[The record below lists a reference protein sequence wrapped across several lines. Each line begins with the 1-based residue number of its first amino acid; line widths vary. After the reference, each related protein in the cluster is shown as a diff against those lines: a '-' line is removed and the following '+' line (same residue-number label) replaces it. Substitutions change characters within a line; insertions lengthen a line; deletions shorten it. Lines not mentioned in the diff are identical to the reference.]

1 MYMCGVYIGGKKM
14 QEVEID
20 KKEMEKKRN
29 KYYLISFW
37 IRPELDE
44 KLDDLL
50 HHYVR
55 EYLKEFLN
63 EDEKELLFITRSEIN
78 KFFNR
83 YINKR
88 IYTDKNLHD
97 KWKALPLGIK
107 KRLYYLVNK
116 KLMEVFINESQTHAT
131 KY

>member
-1 MYMCGVYIGGKKM
+1 M
-14 QEVEID
+14 QAIETVE
-20 KKEMEKKRN
+20 KEMEKKRK
-29 KYYLISFW
+29 KYYLITFW

-44 KLDDLL
+44 KLDDLI

-63 EDEKELLFITRSEIN
+63 EDEKELLSITRSEMN

-88 IYTDKNLHD
+88 IYADKDLHD
-97 KWKALPLGIK
+97 KWKSLPLGIK

-116 KLMEVFINESQTHAT
+116 KLVEVFINESQTPTT

>member
-1 MYMCGVYIGGKKM
+1 MQGVIEMDEKK
-14 QEVEID
+14 
-20 KKEMEKKRN
+20 MEKKRKY

-37 IRPELDE
+37 LLPELDE

-63 EDEKELLFITRSEIN
+63 EDEKKLLFITRSEIN

-83 YINKR
+83 YITKR
-88 IYTDKNLHD
+88 IYVDKSLHD
-97 KWKALPLGIK
+97 KWKALPIGIR

-116 KLMEVFINESQTHAT
+116 KLMEVFKNESQTNT
-131 KY
+131 TQYY